1 MQKPIA
7 VLVVTLTLCT
17 AAAPG
22 AAQGVA
28 AIADLSLEELMEIE
42 ITTASLTTETVG
54 NAPARVEV
62 ITAAQIERRGYT
74 SLVDVLKD
82 LPDFKVDLAGDPDYP
97 TELVVQG
104 ARGASSIVLLLD
116 GIQVSSPTD
125 EPLPILAN
133 YPVHNA
139 RQVEIVYGPASAL
152 YGADAFAAVINIIT
166 NDALDA
172 SGLAVSGSVG
182 QYGVTSDTVSYGRR
196 FGRVGLTMAG
206 QIFYDRQPDLSR
218 FYPEAFG
225 GLTAQRTGVFPTI
238 FGPMVSPRPVS
249 RAYDIPTSARS
260 VQVGLSVGRLRV
272 LLFENYSRVSTAPP
286 INPDNAVYN
295 ADAFIGNHLLVMAGI
310 YTHPLGPFA
319 STSSVTVSRHTLN
332 PQSGYW
338 NVYNNLDRGY
348 KYAFGSMQKFDEQL
362 AWKHNKVQVTTG
374 GTVERFFAVPQ
385 GADLIDPITSHDAP
399 GLILGTRLADE
410 FFKVRYYNVGAFGQ
424 LHYRWTPHLT
434 MTLGARADRHSRY
447 GGTFNP
453 RAGVVLQP
461 TSATTVK
468 LLIGTAYLA
477 PSAAQGYSHY
487 GAFYSTDG
495 GATYASDYWHLGN
508 PDLKPQRKRTL
519 ELNALHRLGASVI
532 VSGSAFV
539 SRFTHLI
546 KWGDAAQSYAG
557 TYLGWPVAYID
568 FPVNQGNAISY
579 GATLDARVVRSI
591 GTTRRFEAR
600 AGLALADGHVDEDDS
615 LRAPI
620 GGMAPWQLRFSTD
633 VDWGVWSVAPRLA
646 IVSRQRL
653 LATRQVQDTIVRETL
668 PGYTVADVSI
678 RRHTVRRGVDVF
690 ATIENAFDRRYRTIN
705 GRAVNNPEE
714 FVGAPQNPRRL
725 TVGVSVRVP

>member
-1 MQKPIA
+1 MLQYVVHAVVDTLELSRAWNRYDPGLLREQPGERDLRSAQESSLSAVDGPADTASGGIPAPVALWLLTSREPRKAATRGGQGSIARKSMQKPIA

-22 AAQGVA
+22 AAQGVS

-225 GLTAQRTGVFPTI
+225 GLTAQRTGIFPTI

-272 LLFENYSRVSTAPP
+272 MLFENYSRVSTAPP

-295 ADAFIGNHLLVMAGI
+295 EI
-310 YTHPLGPFA
+310 
-319 STSSVTVSRHTLN
+319 
-332 PQSGYW
+332 
-338 NVYNNLDRGY
+338 
-348 KYAFGSMQKFDEQL
+348 
-362 AWKHNKVQVTTG
+362 
-374 GTVERFFAVPQ
+374 
-385 GADLIDPITSHDAP
+385 
-399 GLILGTRLADE
+399 
-410 FFKVRYYNVGAFGQ
+410 
-424 LHYRWTPHLT
+424 
-434 MTLGARADRHSRY
+434 
-447 GGTFNP
+447 
-453 RAGVVLQP
+453 
-461 TSATTVK
+461 
-468 LLIGTAYLA
+468 
-477 PSAAQGYSHY
+477 
-487 GAFYSTDG
+487 
-495 GATYASDYWHLGN
+495 
-508 PDLKPQRKRTL
+508 
-519 ELNALHRLGASVI
+519 
-532 VSGSAFV
+532 
-539 SRFTHLI
+539 
-546 KWGDAAQSYAG
+546 
-557 TYLGWPVAYID
+557 
-568 FPVNQGNAISY
+568 
-579 GATLDARVVRSI
+579 
-591 GTTRRFEAR
+591 
-600 AGLALADGHVDEDDS
+600 
-615 LRAPI
+615 
-620 GGMAPWQLRFSTD
+620 
-633 VDWGVWSVAPRLA
+633 
-646 IVSRQRL
+646 
-653 LATRQVQDTIVRETL
+653 
-668 PGYTVADVSI
+668 
-678 RRHTVRRGVDVF
+678 
-690 ATIENAFDRRYRTIN
+690 
-705 GRAVNNPEE
+705 GRAHV
-714 FVGAPQNPRRL
+714 
-725 TVGVSVRVP
+725 